1 MKKTKAFSM
10 VELTIVAFLLA
21 TTIVLCIPAISNNT
35 KEAKIISAWKRNYAE
50 LQSNFEVFNISDKEN
65 IEGVCKDETNND
77 KEEKIFK
84 IIGPYLNV
92 DITKDTNSLKY
103 YHYKFQ
109 NGGQISM
116 QSTMFTK
123 RFAYQENDNIVGF
136 KWLDCTCSEHV
147 PCAVSVFDMN
157 GTKAPNRL
165 GEDVFGIYIFK
176 NRIEAFGADYTTEDI
191 EKNCNGQSTG
201 MSCSEYYL
209 RGGKF

>member
-1 MKKTKAFSM
+1 MNKLKAFSV

-65 IEGVCKDETNND
+65 IERICTDVSSND
-77 KEEKIFK
+77 KEDEIFK

-92 DITKDTNSLKY
+92 DVTKNINSLKS
-103 YHYKFQ
+103 YHYKFK

-116 QSTMFTK
+116 QSTLFTR
-123 RFAYQENDNIVGF
+123 RFAYQENGNIVGF
-136 KWLDCTCSEHV
+136 KWLDCACSELV

-157 GTKAPNRL
+157 GAKAPNRL
-165 GEDVFGIYIFK
+165 GDDVFGVYIFK
-176 NRIEAFGADYTTEDI
+176 NRIEAFGADYTTEEI
-191 EKNCNGQSTG
+191 EKNCNGQSNG

>member
-65 IEGVCKDETNND
+65 IHLNLELPST
-77 KEEKIFK
+77 
-84 IIGPYLNV
+84 YLNV